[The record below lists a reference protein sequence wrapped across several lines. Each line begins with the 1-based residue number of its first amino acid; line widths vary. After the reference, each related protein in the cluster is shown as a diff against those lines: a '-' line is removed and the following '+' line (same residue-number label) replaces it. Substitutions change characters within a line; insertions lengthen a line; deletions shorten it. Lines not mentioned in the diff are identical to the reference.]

1 MTEETL
7 SKEYFNWM
15 CGLVCD
21 ERMPYGKLLRHL
33 HEIEFV
39 PSLPMDDNRATDGT
53 DFRYR
58 FAYEYNYHP
67 AMIAEY
73 IDNKPCSVLEMMVAL
88 IHRFEEQI
96 MNNEEFGSQRQR
108 WFMDMLTSLGLKR
121 MTDSMYDEAHV
132 DRVIM
137 RFHNRDYKP
146 NGEGGLFTVQRYR
159 RDMRL
164 VDIWYQMCW
173 YLDEILERR

>member
-1 MTEETL
+1 MAQETL
-7 SKEYFNWM
+7 SKEYFDWM
-15 CGLVCD
+15 CNLVCD
-21 ERMPYGKLLRHL
+21 SSMPYEKLLTRL

-39 PSLPMDDNRATDGT
+39 PIMPMDDNRAADGV

-58 FAYEYNYHP
+58 FAYENRYHP
-67 AMIAEY
+67 AIIAEY
-73 IDNKPCSVLEMMVAL
+73 IDNRPCSVLEMMVAL

-96 MNNEEFGSQRQR
+96 MDNQEFGNQSQR
-108 WFMDMLTSLGLKR
+108 WFMEMITSLGLKR
-121 MTDSMYDEAHV
+121 MTDTMYDEMFV
-132 DRVIM
+132 DRAIM

-173 YLDEILERR
+173 YLDEVLERR